1 MTEEDKKE
9 WLLKSVKNIGDKSEE
24 LLKAFSAVNK
34 ASKAAKNESDFNYD
48 FKYTFYRFY
57 RDFKKCKRMSLDSKY
72 NEIND
77 FYTLLNEFI
86 KTHEASTTET
96 KNRKIRILNNANQL
110 YNKYFDT
117 YKYITIVKR

>member
-1 MTEEDKKE
+1 
-9 WLLKSVKNIGDKSEE
+9 
-24 LLKAFSAVNK
+24 
-34 ASKAAKNESDFNYD
+34 
-48 FKYTFYRFY
+48 
-57 RDFKKCKRMSLDSKY
+57 MSLDSKY